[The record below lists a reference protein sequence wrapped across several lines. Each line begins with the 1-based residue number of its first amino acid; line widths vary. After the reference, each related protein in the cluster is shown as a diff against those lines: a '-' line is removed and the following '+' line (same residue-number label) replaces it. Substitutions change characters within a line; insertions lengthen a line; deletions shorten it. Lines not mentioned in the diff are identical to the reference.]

1 MKELFMI
8 TATRSM
14 KSYAQSVTEHLLK
27 YKSFSGED
35 ETINGVDALRVD
47 SFADGE
53 MEVSLNTSI
62 RGKHAVIFSGSG
74 RNEAGIPVEEAKM
87 ELYNTID
94 VLARSQAKKIIV
106 FEPYVSC
113 ARSDRTTRRNSV
125 GLWVHF
131 KILTSLGVNQIV
143 TYQLHSDKSKSMLDP
158 TICVLDD
165 IEAFNLLAK
174 HLCDKYIKDKAT
186 LEGEVHNNWMFCSV
200 DAGGET
206 IARTY
211 ANCFGAE
218 LVVAHKQRNYSKPNS
233 VESTNILSAS
243 PVKGKKIWIVD
254 DMIDTGGSIERLVHA
269 LVKSEDTKP
278 AEINIMV
285 AHAPFS
291 YPAIDRLKK
300 LQHAGYLNRL
310 IITDTIYCPPE
321 FRQALPN
328 LEIISS
334 CELSSR
340 LIRNVMTNSSM
351 LEIRK
356 SFNAAEYL
364 GSQTLFR

>member
-14 KSYAQSVTEHLLK
+14 KSYAQNVTEHLLK

-35 ETINGVDALRVD
+35 ETINGVDALQVD
-47 SFADGE
+47 RFADGE
-53 MEVSLNTSI
+53 MEIGLNTSI
-62 RGKHAVIFSGSG
+62 RGKHAVIFCGSG

-94 VLARSQAKKIIV
+94 VMARSQAKKIIV

-125 GLWVHF
+125 SLWVHF

-158 TICVLDD
+158 VICVLDD

-174 HLCDKYIKDKAT
+174 YLCDKYIKNKET
-186 LEGEVHNNWMFCSV
+186 LEGEVRKNWMFCSV

-206 IARTY
+206 LARTF
-211 ANCFGAE
+211 ANSFGAE

-233 VESTNILSAS
+233 VESVNILSAS
-243 PVKGKKIWIVD
+243 PVKGKKLWIVD

-269 LVKSEDTKP
+269 LVKSDSIKP

-285 AHAPFS
+285 VHAPFS
-291 YPAIDRLKK
+291 YPALERIKK
-300 LQHAGYLNRL
+300 MYDAGYLNRL
-310 IITDTIYCPPE
+310 IVTDTIYCSEE
-321 FRQALPN
+321 FKRALPK
-328 LEIISS
+328 LEIVSS

-340 LIRNVMTNSSM
+340 IIRNIMTNSSM

-364 GSQTLFR
+364 NNKDLFG